1 MYVKAPN
8 QTVETFPYSIG
19 DLRRDNPNTSFPK
32 NPSNE
37 VLADWD
43 VYPVVL
49 GPIPTPAVG
58 YTVEQESEPT
68 YADGVWTLNFT
79 TRAFTQKESDGLADS
94 IRIQRDGLLTQSDW
108 TQLPDSPLSTAD
120 KEAWATYRQALRDIT
135 AQTGFPYQITWPTA
149 P

>member
-1 MYVKAPN
+1 MYVKASN
-8 QTVETFPYSIG
+8 QTVEIFPYSIG
-19 DLRRDNPNTSFPK
+19 NLRRDNPNTSFPK
-32 NPSNE
+32 NPSSE
-37 VLADWD
+37 ILADWG

-49 GPIPTPAVG
+49 GPIPTPAAG
-58 YTVEQESEPT
+58 YVVEQESEPT

-79 TRAFTQKESDGLADS
+79 TRACTQEESDVLANS
-94 IRIQRDGLLTQSDW
+94 IRMDRDSLLAQSDW
-108 TQLPDSPLSTAD
+108 TQVGDSPLSTAD